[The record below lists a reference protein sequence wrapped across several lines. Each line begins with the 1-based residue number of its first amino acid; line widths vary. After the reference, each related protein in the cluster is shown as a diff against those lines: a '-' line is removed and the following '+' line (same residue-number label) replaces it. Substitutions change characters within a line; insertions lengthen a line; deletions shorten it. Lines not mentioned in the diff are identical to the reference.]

1 MGVEKSPSA
10 FNLRCSARETTE
22 VVKQAGNRFCFLL
35 SHPGK
40 ENGKLPLSLCGNTS
54 YSERTAEPGVCD
66 QLAGSLGHPAWWPL
80 RPECLRAPALC
91 LLLAGHTVLELNAL
105 LRLGVQLALGSCA
118 S

>member
-40 ENGKLPLSLCGNTS
+40 ENGKLPLSLSLWEHELFGEDS
-54 YSERTAEPGVCD
+54 GAWGVRPAGRIPGPSCVV
-66 QLAGSLGHPAWWPL
+66 A
-80 RPECLRAPALC
+80 AP
-91 LLLAGHTVLELNAL
+91 
-105 LRLGVQLALGSCA
+105 S
-118 S
+118 